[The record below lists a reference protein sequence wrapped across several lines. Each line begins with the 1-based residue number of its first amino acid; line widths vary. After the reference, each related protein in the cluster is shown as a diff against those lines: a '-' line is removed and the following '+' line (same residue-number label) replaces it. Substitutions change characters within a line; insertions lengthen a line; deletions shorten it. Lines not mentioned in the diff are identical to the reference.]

1 LLFGQCFRE
10 HQGQQNENADEAHL
24 QNERDDGRCASLGL
38 QLAPGFHQ
46 TVFKHGVF
54 SVELVST
61 PYLDTRLPAFAPKNN
76 TAAGNRV
83 LRQLRTFPTL
93 LPDGS

>member
-1 LLFGQCFRE
+1 
-10 HQGQQNENADEAHL
+10 
-24 QNERDDGRCASLGL
+24 
-38 QLAPGFHQ
+38 
-46 TVFKHGVF
+46 VF

-61 PYLDTRLPAFAPKNN
+61 HYLDTGLPAFAPKNN

-83 LRQLRTFPTL
+83 LRQLQTFSTL